1 MKANLDRATVTGAT
15 PLYIA
20 SEKGHLDVVRFLV
33 EAGADKDKAGEDGNV
48 VIYKIVGPPGEFL
61 FPVGILQKDG
71 KRMNIQA
78 DFKLMLPKIAALT
91 VKSVAGTY
99 KRKDKDTW
107 KVVLLENGIVESY
120 GNGKLTAE
128 GKWKIVDGEI
138 HVKDDPGDISV
149 QRINIDGS
157 ITLIAVIVKDRES
170 RERLE
175 LPRYGQI
182 TYKKIK

>member
-1 MKANLDRATVTGAT
+1 MRTITKYLLTLLVFGLVTVGCRESENGAYKHRLNQT
-15 PLYIA
+15 NAVKPIKELT
-20 SEKGHLDVVRFLV
+20 K
-33 EAGADKDKAGEDGNV
+33 ED
-48 VIYKIVGPPGEFL
+48 IVGEYE
-61 FPVGILQKDG
+61 ITIDG
-71 KRMNIQA
+71 TTMREV
-78 DFKLMLPKIAALT
+78 F
-91 VKSVAGTY
+91 
-99 KRKDKDTW
+99 
-107 KVVLLENGIVESY
+107 LENGIVESY